1 MECDDNLKQ
10 RTFMRAK
17 LDAIFG
23 TFKSAR
29 AQLSKL
35 PVFTEG
41 VMTRPRTT
49 TRKRRRTKPKS
60 KRDVTLASE
69 QPNQVPIIDRALIIY
84 SEPLKWILSG
94 KKILEIR
101 SKATRVRGLIALLEK
116 GTKKILGTSKL
127 TDCLGPL
134 TVDEFIANAPKMN
147 ATRRELED
155 DREGLEE
162 DAAYGLYAWV
172 LEDTKRLAKP
182 IRFQN
187 PSGAVIWVRL
197 PPRVSDRLSLP
208 TL

>member
-1 MECDDNLKQ
+1 
-10 RTFMRAK
+10 
-17 LDAIFG
+17 
-23 TFKSAR
+23 
-29 AQLSKL
+29 
-35 PVFTEG
+35 
-41 VMTRPRTT
+41 MTRPRTP

-69 QPNQVPIIDRALIIY
+69 QTHQVPIIERALIIY
-84 SEPLKWILSG
+84 SEPLEWILSG
-94 KKILEIR
+94 KKVWEIR
-101 SKATRVRGLIALLEK
+101 SKPTKIRGPIALLAK
-116 GTKKILGTSKL
+116 GTRKILGTCKL
-127 TDCLGPL
+127 VDCLGPL

-155 DREGLEE
+155 DRIGLEE

-197 PPRVSDRLSLP
+197 PPRVSDKLALG
-208 TL
+208 